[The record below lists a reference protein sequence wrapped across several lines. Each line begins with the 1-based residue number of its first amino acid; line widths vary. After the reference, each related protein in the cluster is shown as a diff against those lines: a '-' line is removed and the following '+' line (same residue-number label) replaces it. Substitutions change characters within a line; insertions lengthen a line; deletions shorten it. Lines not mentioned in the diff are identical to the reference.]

1 MSNHADFY
9 LGEMWTGIVL
19 VADVASPNAVRR
31 QPFLL

>member
-1 MSNHADFY
+1 MSNHAAFY

-19 VADVASPNAVRR
+19 AAVLAEPNAVRR